1 MISPTETDGR
11 QLREFVESVVRSHG
25 PGWVRYVRRVVR
37 NEADAEDA
45 VQEAVRRVLA
55 RNRQFSSSEDV
66 RMYLGRAVS
75 NAAIMI
81 YNQRQRS
88 RERMRPIRESTMT
101 NAGGDNPQEI
111 MEAQEAATERR
122 RLMGILSDALA
133 RLPAKQYEAVRM
145 TLLEQGEASIRD
157 AVAAS
162 GIPYSTL
169 RHRTVQG
176 LRRLRKYANRAMRK
190 TGLRSRQA
198 RLRQPRRS
206 TSASVP
212 GR

>member
-1 MISPTETDGR
+1 MISATETDGR

-81 YNQRQRS
+81 YNERQRS
-88 RERMRPIRESTMT
+88 RERMRPIRDGTIPD
-101 NAGGDNPQEI
+101 GGGANPQEI
-111 MEAQEAATERR
+111 MEAREAATERR
-122 RLMGILSDALA
+122 RLMVILSDALA
-133 RLPAKQYEAVRM
+133 RLPSKQYEAVRM
-145 TLLEQGEASIRD
+145 TLLEPGEASIRD
-157 AVAAS
+157 AGAAS

-176 LRRLRKYANRAMRK
+176 LRRLRRYANRAMRRA
-190 TGLRSRQA
+190 GLRSHKAALRQA
-198 RLRQPRRS
+198 RGSPP
-206 TSASVP
+206 ASVP